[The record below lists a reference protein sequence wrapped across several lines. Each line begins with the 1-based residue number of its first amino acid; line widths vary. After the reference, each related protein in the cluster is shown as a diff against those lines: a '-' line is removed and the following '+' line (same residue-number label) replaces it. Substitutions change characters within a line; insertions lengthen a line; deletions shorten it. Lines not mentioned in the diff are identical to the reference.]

1 MYKLKKVASVMLI
14 KTQKSSL
21 SQQATWTEI
30 CDFSPP
36 DI

>member
-14 KTQKSSL
+14 KTLL